1 MSKIPKVYVNPLED
15 NISNNRSFSYNKIE
29 EYSFER
35 NKEEVLKKINNIF
48 NDSNKIYRVHV
59 NVRFKD
65 YDKDY
70 ILIGK
75 TSNNLI
81 TVNDTLIK
89 IDDIYDI
96 KEK

>member
-1 MSKIPKVYVNPLED
+1 MSKIPRVYVNPLED

-29 EYSFER
+29 EMSFER

>member
-1 MSKIPKVYVNPLED
+1 MSKIPRVYVNPLED

-29 EYSFER
+29 EGAFER
-35 NKEEVLKKINNIF
+35 NKEDVLKKINNIF

>member
-1 MSKIPKVYVNPLED
+1 MSKIPRVYVNPLED

-29 EYSFER
+29 EMPFER

>member
-1 MSKIPKVYVNPLED
+1 MSKIPRVYVNPLED

-29 EYSFER
+29 EGSFER
-35 NKEEVLKKINNIF
+35 NKEDVLKKINNIF

>member
-15 NISNNRSFSYNKIE
+15 NISNNRSFSYDKIDDNFETRNKDDVLNKI
-29 EYSFER
+29 
-35 NKEEVLKKINNIF
+35 NDIF
-48 NDSNKIYRVHV
+48 NDPNKMYRVHA
-59 NVRFKD
+59 NIRFKD

-70 ILIGK
+70 ILIGE

-81 TVNDTLIK
+81 TINDTLIK